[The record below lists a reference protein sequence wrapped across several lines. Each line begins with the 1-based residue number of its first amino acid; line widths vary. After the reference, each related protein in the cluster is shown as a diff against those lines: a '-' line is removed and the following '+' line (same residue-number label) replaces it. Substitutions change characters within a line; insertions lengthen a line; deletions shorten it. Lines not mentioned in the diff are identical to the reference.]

1 MDSVNDSVTNHTGFP
16 IRKSPV
22 ITVHI
27 TLPTLIA
34 DSTSFIASDC
44 QGIHRV
50 RLVAYLTTRRC
61 FFRFIIVL
69 RKFERSRTTLVVQ
82 CFNFQLDPDF

>member
-16 IRKSPV
+16 HSESPV

-34 DSTSFIASDC
+34 D
-44 QGIHRV
+44 
-50 RLVAYLTTRRC
+50 
-61 FFRFIIVL
+61 
-69 RKFERSRTTLVVQ
+69 
-82 CFNFQLDPDF
+82 